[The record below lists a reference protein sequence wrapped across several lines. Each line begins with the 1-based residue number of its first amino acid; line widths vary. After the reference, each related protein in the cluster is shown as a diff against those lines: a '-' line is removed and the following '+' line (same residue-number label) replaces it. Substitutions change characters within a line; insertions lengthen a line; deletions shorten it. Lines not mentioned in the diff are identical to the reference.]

1 MQVPALAAVVGN
13 AVARVE
19 FEAAGD
25 QHGRVVFCVADDYTM
40 TEC

>member
-1 MQVPALAAVVGN
+1 VAVQVPALTLVVRD

-25 QHGRVVFCVADDYTM
+25 QHGVVVS
-40 TEC
+40 